1 MHDYMLGLYEKAL
14 PPQLGWRER
23 LAAAGETGFDYLE
36 ISIDETDERLRRL
49 DWSLDERLDLLRA
62 MSETGVRIES
72 MCLSALRRF
81 PLGHPD
87 PAVRERGIG
96 VLGAALELARDLGL
110 RIVQIPGYDVY
121 YQEST
126 EQTRSLYV
134 ETLPLA
140 IEMAAR
146 AGVPLG
152 FETME
157 LLFMDQVAKA
167 MRYVR
172 MFNSP
177 YLGVYPDLGNVS
189 NGSLISGVPVCE
201 DIATGAGHIFAVHL
215 KETVPGEYRD
225 RMLGDGT
232 TDYDGALSSLLPQ
245 GVRRF
250 VCEVWC
256 HGGDA
261 WRDDLIATS
270 RFARGKIEDAFRRLG

>member
-14 PPQLGWRER
+14 PPTLTWRER
-23 LAAAGETGFDYLE
+23 LSAAGETGFDYLE
-36 ISIDETDERLRRL
+36 ISIDETDERLMRL

-62 MSETGVRIES
+62 MSETGVRVES

-81 PLGHPD
+81 PLGDPD
-87 PAVRERGIG
+87 PAVRERGLG

-110 RIVQIPGYDVY
+110 RIIQIPGYDVY

-126 EQTRSLYV
+126 DQTRELFA
-134 ETLPLA
+134 ETLPAA
-140 IEMAAR
+140 IEMASR

-157 LLFMDQVAKA
+157 PLFMDQVSKA

-172 MFNSP
+172 VVNSP

-189 NGSLISGVPVCE
+189 NGSLISGVPVE
-201 DIATGAGHIFAVHL
+201 QDVATGAGHIFAAHF

-232 TDYDGALSSLLPQ
+232 TDYDGALAALLPQ

-250 VCEVWC
+250 VCEIWY

-261 WRDDLIATS
+261 WRDDLVATS
-270 RFARGKIEDAFRRLG
+270 RFAREKIEAAFARL